1 MNLPN
6 KLSMFRVVLVPVLVI
21 VYYLGS
27 RAFGAPNFIDYF
39 LAPIFI
45 IASITDFL
53 DGYIARKYKMVTV
66 FGKFIDP
73 LADKLIVMAALLVL
87 NDAGIIPIWITV
99 VILSR
104 EFIVTGIRLI
114 AVGEGKV
121 IAASNLGK
129 YKTASTMVALV
140 LLLAI
145 PYVTNVY
152 ASASSF
158 SFLEGYTLVGMIILY
173 VGLALTIISGLD
185 YFIKNKTIITESI

>member
-6 KLSMFRVVLVPVLVI
+6 KLSLFRVVLVPVLVV

-27 RAFGAPNFIDYF
+27 TIIYPTFPSDLLDYF
-39 LAPIFI
+39 LMPIFVV
-45 IASITDFL
+45 ASITDFL
-53 DGYIARKYKMVTV
+53 DGYIARKYNLVTV

-73 LADKLIVMAALLVL
+73 LADKLIVMAALLIL

-114 AVGEGKV
+114 AVGDGKV

-140 LLLAI
+140 MLLALPYI
-145 PYVTNVY
+145 PIEEFKW
-152 ASASSF
+152 A
-158 SFLEGYTLVGMIILY
+158 GMIVLY
-173 VGLALTIISGLD
+173 IGTALTVISGID
-185 YFIKNKTIITESI
+185 YFVKNKEIITSSI

>member
-6 KLSMFRVVLVPVLVI
+6 KLSMFRVVLVPVLV
-21 VYYLGS
+21 VFYYLYVELS
-27 RAFGAPNFIDYF
+27 NDLFSYF

-45 IASITDFL
+45 IASVTDFL
-53 DGYIARKYKMVTV
+53 DGYIARSRNLVTV

-73 LADKLIVMAALLVL
+73 LADKLIVMAALIVL
-87 NDAGIIPIWITV
+87 NALGHIPIWVTI

-129 YKTASTMVALV
+129 YKTASTMIGLV
-140 LLLAI
+140 IMLLF
-145 PYVTNVY
+145 PF
-152 ASASSF
+152 ASIF
-158 SFLEGYTLVGMIILY
+158 TTIGLVIVY
-173 VGLALTIISGLD
+173 VGTLLTIISGVD
-185 YFIKNKTIITESI
+185 YFVKNKQIIMKSI